1 MNMHTGLDILE
12 NQGLPLIQFED
23 IWVRYRVLRE
33 RVSQIKEFAIR
44 WLQRRLSYNDFWAL
58 KGVSFNLYQ
67 GDVLGVIGRNGAGK
81 STMLKVIA
89 RVLHP
94 TKGRLIIRGNVAPL
108 LELGAGFSY
117 ELTGRENVYV
127 NGTLLGYKR
136 KQIDA
141 LFPSIVDFAEIP
153 EFIDSPIRNYSTG
166 MTSRLGFSVA
176 TCIRPDILLI
186 DEVLSVGDSHFKQ
199 KCLERMHDFQE
210 KGSTILLVSHD
221 MNTVQSFCKTVI
233 WLENGLI
240 RMVGKADEVVSTYLE
255 NSI

>member
-1 MNMHTGLDILE
+1 MKNE
-12 NQGLPLIQFED
+12 NEALIQFQD

-33 RVSQIKEFAIR
+33 RYNQIKEFAIR
-44 WLQRRLSYNDFWAL
+44 WLQRRLQYNDFWAL
-58 KGVSFNLYQ
+58 KGISFNLYR

-94 TKGRLIIRGNVAPL
+94 TRGRLVIRGNVAPL

-127 NGTLLGYKR
+127 NGTLLGNKR
-136 KQIDA
+136 KEIDA

-153 EFIDSPIRNYSTG
+153 DFIDSPIRTYSTG

-176 TCIRPDILLI
+176 TCVRPDILLI

-199 KCLERMHDFQE
+199 KCLDRMYDFQE
-210 KGSTILLVSHD
+210 EGSTILLVSHD
-221 MNTVQSFCKTVI
+221 MNTVRSFCKTVL
-233 WLENGLI
+233 WLENGEI
-240 RMVGKADEVVSTYLE
+240 RMEGKAEEVVDAYL
-255 NSI
+255 NKTV